1 LVMPQNFVDCDREQ
15 AFLLPPSLRDWL
27 PADHL
32 AWFVID
38 AVAELD
44 LAAFYAAY
52 RADGHGRAAYDPSM
66 MVTLVL
72 YSFAV
77 DERSSRSIERH
88 CRQDVAFRVISGNV
102 VPDHA
107 TVARFLIRHEAALGD
122 LFTGVLSLCARAGL
136 VASGVVAVDGTKI
149 SGNAH
154 RDRSLDYDEIAREI
168 IAETIATDVA
178 EDEAFGDARGD
189 ELPEA
194 LRTPEGRREW
204 LRRELGR
211 EQDPPPGEDEA
222 DGFDTDRIVDRIQGR
237 EGWARE
243 AHRQLEAERW
253 RAAVPV
259 AHCRSQRLRDA
270 AVRLED
276 EQAAKA
282 RGMRVYEAWRA
293 GGYARNGRRFG
304 RPPHPWQSPPIPP
317 GVINLSDP
325 DSQLMKGMRNY
336 VQGYNAQAVV
346 NAQQI
351 ILAAEITNAPGD
363 FAHLRPMIQSMS
375 RELIRAGVTERPG
388 LVLADAGYWN
398 DEHINDVIC
407 DEHLRVLIPPDGGKR
422 KGPRRGWTGGL
433 YDWMRHLLDTDHGR
447 EIYRQRRQTIE
458 PVFGHTKHNRG
469 FTRFHHRGRLAVQT
483 EWRLM
488 MSTHNLTK
496 LYHHQLATG

>member
-1 LVMPQNFVDCDREQ
+1 MPQNFIESDREQ
-15 AFLLPPSLRDWL
+15 VFLLPPSLRDWL

-38 AVAELD
+38 AVCGMD

-52 RADGHGRAAYDPSM
+52 RADGHGRAAYDPAM

-77 DERSSRSIERH
+77 GERSSRSIERH

-107 TVARFLIRHEAALGD
+107 TVARFLARHEQALCD
-122 LFTGVLSLCARAGL
+122 LFAAVLSLCARAGM
-136 VASGVVAVDGTKI
+136 VGSAVVAVDGTKI

-154 RDRSLDYDEIAREI
+154 RDRSLDYDQIAREI
-168 IAETIATDVA
+168 IAEAIATDEA
-178 EDEAFGDARGD
+178 EDEEFGDARGD
-189 ELPEA
+189 ELPEE

-211 EQDPPPGEDEA
+211 DQDEPPAEDEA
-222 DGFDTDRIVDRIQGR
+222 DAFDAQLIVDRVQGR

-243 AHRQLEAERW
+243 ARRQLEAERW
-253 RAAVPV
+253 QTATPIA
-259 AHCRSQRLRDA
+259 RSREQRLRDG

-276 EQAAKA
+276 DLAARA
-282 RGMRVYEAWRA
+282 RGMRAYEAYRA
-293 GGYARNGRRFG
+293 GGRMKDGRRFG
-304 RPPHPWQSPPIPP
+304 RPPNPWQAPSVPA
-317 GVINLSDP
+317 GVVNLSDP
-325 DSQLMKGMRNY
+325 DTQLMKGMRNY

-346 NAQQI
+346 NEQQI
-351 ILAAEITNAPGD
+351 VLAAEVTNDPGD
-363 FAHLRPMIQSMS
+363 FSHLRPMIQSMS
-375 RELIRAGVTERPG
+375 SELTQAGVTDRPG

-398 DEHINDVIC
+398 EEHINDVVC
-407 DEHLRVLIPPDGGKR
+407 DEHLQVLIPPDSGKR
-422 KGPRRGWTGGL
+422 TGPRRGWTGGL
-433 YDWMRHLLDTDHGR
+433 YDWMRHALDTDHGHGL
-447 EIYRQRRQTIE
+447 YRQRRETIE
-458 PVFGHTKHNRG
+458 PIFGHTKHNRH
-469 FTRFHHRGRLAVQT
+469 FTRFHRRGRLAVRT

-496 LYHHQLATG
+496 LHRYQLATG

>member
-1 LVMPQNFVDCDREQ
+1 MPQNFIDCDREQ

-27 PADHL
+27 PVDHL

-38 AVAELD
+38 AVSEMNLRV
-44 LAAFYAAY
+44 FYAAY
-52 RADGHGRAAYDPSM
+52 RSDGHGRAAYDPG
-66 MVTLVL
+66 MVVALVL

-77 DERSSRSIERH
+77 GERSSRAIERH
-88 CRQDVAFRVISGNV
+88 CRQDVAFRVITGNV

-107 TVARFLIRHEAALGD
+107 TVARFLVRHEQALGD
-122 LFTGVLSLCARAGL
+122 LFSAVLSLCARAGL

-154 RDRSLDYDEIAREI
+154 RDRSLDYDQIAREI
-168 IAETIATDVA
+168 IAETLKVDAA
-178 EDEAFGDARGD
+178 EDEQFGDARGD
-189 ELPEA
+189 ELPEG

-204 LRRELGR
+204 LRCELGR
-211 EQDPPPGEDEA
+211 DQDTSAGADEA
-222 DGFDTDRIVDRIQGR
+222 EGYDVDRIVDRIQGR
-237 EGWARE
+237 QGWARE

-253 RAAVPV
+253 QTAAPV
-259 AHCRSQRLRDA
+259 ARGRGDRLRDA
-270 AVRLED
+270 AGRLED
-276 EQAAKA
+276 EQAAKV

-293 GGYARNGRRFG
+293 GGQMRNGRRFG
-304 RPPHPWQSPPIPP
+304 RPPHPWQAPPIPP

-346 NAQQI
+346 NEQQI

-363 FAHLRPMIQSMS
+363 FSHLRPMIQSMT
-375 RELIRAGVTERPG
+375 RELTQAGVSERPG

-407 DEHLRVLIPPDGGKR
+407 DEHLQVLIPPDGGKR
-422 KGPRRGWTGGL
+422 KGPRRGWNGGL

-447 EIYRQRRQTIE
+447 AVYRQRRETIE

-469 FTRFHHRGRLAVQT
+469 FTRFHHRGRTAVQT

-496 LYHHQLATG
+496 LHRHELATG